1 MCFFNVCGRNIVK
14 KISVDACLL
23 VCLSCIT
30 NLVYSQKNGMYG
42 RDGDNQSV
50 LSG

>member
-14 KISVDACLL
+14 KYLLMPIS
-23 VCLSCIT
+23 LSYIT
-30 NLVYSQKNGMYG
+30 NFVYSHKIEMYG